1 MVNGVRAMVFDRV
14 WWLGFVSGLLLFSGI
29 CLVAVFQVRHLL
41 ATSVPT
47 ASTDGVAPKLGRW
60 RTAMLLVLLVIKT
73 FGAGAAV
80 YWVLLVCRLPL
91 LAFAAGLV
99 AGLGVLVSVSVLGPR
114 FRPQKKKKND

>member
-41 ATSVPT
+41 ATRSPK
-47 ASTDGVAPKLGRW
+47 ASPEVAAPKLGPW
-60 RTAMLLVLLVIKT
+60 RLAMLLVPLVLKT

-80 YWVLLVCRLPL
+80 YWILVVWRLPL
-91 LAFAAGLV
+91 LAFAAGLFV
-99 AGLGVLVSVSVLGPR
+99 GLGALVLVSVLGPR
-114 FRPQKKKKND
+114 FRSQKKKKND